1 MDTNVLEKLAVD
13 TENIEWGRC
22 IINKDDINIVNV
34 VKANK
39 SHIMRCDKLAVTMG
53 VTDINQISIANE
65 IMNPF
70 IIEEGTSYVAPGGN
84 SSLYYDS
91 TEPSYPVTSSTTL
104 SNSLNNDDTDSTN
117 INNTDKLS
125 TDELTAILEPVIDS
139 NRLK

>member
-13 TENIEWGRC
+13 TENIEWGRR

-70 IIEEGTSYVAPGGN
+70 IIEEGASYLAPGGN
-84 SSLYYDS
+84 ISLYYDS
-91 TEPSYPVTSSTTL
+91 TEPSYPVTSSSSL
-104 SNSLNNDDTDSTN
+104 SNSHSNDDINST
-117 INNTDKLS
+117 KLS